1 MASATA
7 TSRRASRRQRDRVT
21 GRLASARAGEGALR
35 NTPLLQPYPFT
46 GSFSAESF
54 LSVAENIEMLT
65 FLVWVLL
72 FIVCWP
78 IAILALVLYP
88 IVWLV
93 LLPLRILGFAVGGVL
108 AFLKGLFFLPARV
121 LGVKA

>member
-1 MASATA
+1 M
-7 TSRRASRRQRDRVT
+7 
-21 GRLASARAGEGALR
+21 
-35 NTPLLQPYPFT
+35 P
-46 GSFSAESF
+46 
-54 LSVAENIEMLT
+54 ENIEMLT

-88 IVWLV
+88 LVWLV
-93 LLPLRILGFAVGGVL
+93 LLPFRILGFAVGGVL
-108 AFLKGLFFLPARV
+108 TFLKGLFLLPARM